1 MWECVHIPAPATGVA
16 GPPPDRHRACRQ
28 GPEGRAADSPG
39 NREPQRRGVRDDGG
53 GQGRHAREAHR
64 TGARRLP
71 AGPQNFCL
79 VKSSTALLLEK
90 VAKAQMF
97 VYSAAE
103 KESAWKD

>member
-1 MWECVHIPAPATGVA
+1 MTAEGKGDTPAQRTAP
-16 GPPPDRHRACRQ
+16 
-28 GPEGRAADSPG
+28 GR
-39 NREPQRRGVRDDGG
+39 GG
-53 GQGRHAREAHR
+53 RPQGRR
-64 TGARRLP
+64 TF
-71 AGPQNFCL
+71 GP

>member
-1 MWECVHIPAPATGVA
+1 MTAEGKGATPA
-16 GPPPDRHRACRQ
+16 Q
-28 GPEGRAADSPG
+28 
-39 NREPQRRGVRDDGG
+39 
-53 GQGRHAREAHR
+53 R
-64 TGARRLP
+64 TGALRPP
-71 AGPQNFCL
+71 AGPQNFCP

>member
-16 GPPPDRHRACRQ
+16 GLPSDRHRACRQ
-28 GPEGRAADSPG
+28 GPEGRAAVSRG
-39 NREPQRRGVRDDGG
+39 TASRRGEWSGG
-53 GQGRHAREAHR
+53 TAEGKGYTPAQRTAPGRGGRPQGRR
-64 TGARRLP
+64 TFGS
-71 AGPQNFCL
+71 